1 MRILWIWNSN
11 EGEPAQ
17 PGNKDVDS
25 FRKHD
30 EYMKKFSITHPK
42 VEKIEANDVRTTD
55 ALTLAPLHRVKLAGY
70 SQN

>member
-11 EGEPAQ
+11 EEGPAH
-17 PGNKDVDS
+17 PDNKDVDS

-42 VEKIEANDVRTTD
+42 VEKTEAKDVRTTD
-55 ALTLAPLHRVKLAGY
+55 ALTLVPLHRVKLASY